1 MSSFS
6 SCTSFRQIFPSQ
18 PDAILTNTRAAAN
31 RNTLLAI
38 TSLHDIEEDIWSPTY
53 GLKGKLDASVQAI
66 IAESTVDKYFK
77 QEPLLS
83 THTMPFE
90 IKTGRSV
97 AGMEH
102 RAQTMLYT
110 LLAEERYGVQV
121 PSGLLYYTQSEEVVR
136 VPRGRNELRGLIG
149 ARNEMTAYMMRRMN
163 QGKASE
169 PFLPPTIDD
178 EYTCKK
184 CYALDACMLYRKAG
198 FVGPLVTLTQLTSLA
213 GCGERG
219 RRHFADC
226 GDLRRQ
232 DITPD
237 PHSSRFLQ
245 TMGSADNSRRTRR
258 RSIPKRALDHDGPCA
273 RRKGALF

>member
-1 MSSFS
+1 
-6 SCTSFRQIFPSQ
+6 
-18 PDAILTNTRAAAN
+18 
-31 RNTLLAI
+31 
-38 TSLHDIEEDIWSPTY
+38 LHDIEEDIWSPAY
-53 GLKGKLDASVQAI
+53 GLKGKLDASVQTI
-66 IAESTVDKYFK
+66 IAESTTDK

-90 IKTGRSV
+90 IKTGRSI

-149 ARNEMTAYMMRRMN
+149 ARNEMASYMMRRAN

-178 EYTCKK
+178 ERACKK
-184 CYALDACMLYRKAG
+184 CFALDACMLYRKAST
-198 FVGPLVTLTQLTSLA
+198 VGPSASL
-213 GCGERG
+213 G
-219 RRHFADC
+219 
-226 GDLRRQ
+226 
-232 DITPD
+232 
-237 PHSSRFLQ
+237 
-245 TMGSADNSRRTRR
+245 
-258 RSIPKRALDHDGPCA
+258 
-273 RRKGALF
+273 

>member
-1 MSSFS
+1 MTSL
-6 SCTSFRQIFPSQ
+6 SCASHSQIINLSQ

-31 RNTLLAI
+31 QNTLLAI

-53 GLKGKLDASVQAI
+53 GLKGKLDASIQAV
-66 IAESTVDKYFK
+66 IAESTADKYVK

-90 IKTGRSV
+90 IKTGRSI

-136 VPRGRNELRGLIG
+136 VPRGRNELRGLIC
-149 ARNEMTAYMMRRMN
+149 ARNEMAAYMMRRVN
-163 QGKASE
+163 QGKTPE

-178 EYTCKK
+178 ERACKK
-184 CYALDACMLYRKAG
+184 CYSLDACMLYRKASTASS
-198 FVGPLVTLTQLTSLA
+198 LVVFLANVTCRLWRTWSMTLRQL
-213 GCGERG
+213 
-219 RRHFADC
+219 
-226 GDLRRQ
+226 Q
-232 DITPD
+232 
-237 PHSSRFLQ
+237 
-245 TMGSADNSRRTRR
+245 GSMMPRR
-258 RSIPKRALDHDGPCA
+258 RI
-273 RRKGALF
+273 

>member
-1 MSSFS
+1 MTSSS
-6 SCTSFRQIFPSQ
+6 SCIAVTDRRFPSQ
-18 PDAILTNTRAAAN
+18 PDAILANTRAAAN
-31 RNTLLAI
+31 QNTLLAI

-66 IAESTVDKYFK
+66 IAEDTIDKYVK
-77 QEPLLS
+77 QKPLLS

-90 IKTGRSV
+90 IKTGRSI

-121 PSGLLYYTQSEEVVR
+121 PSGLLYYTQSEEVLR

-149 ARNEMTAYMMRRMN
+149 ARNEMAAYMMRRVN

-178 EYTCKK
+178 ERTCKR
-184 CYALDACMLYRKAG
+184 CYALDACMLYRKASTA
-198 FVGPLVTLTQLTSLA
+198 GPLVIL
-213 GCGERG
+213 G
-219 RRHFADC
+219 
-226 GDLRRQ
+226 
-232 DITPD
+232 
-237 PHSSRFLQ
+237 
-245 TMGSADNSRRTRR
+245 
-258 RSIPKRALDHDGPCA
+258 
-273 RRKGALF
+273 